1 MRSDKGEQMFSDIL
15 QRIVVETSGG
25 IGAVL
30 MGYDGI
36 AIEQYF
42 RPDEDVDLQ
51 MVVVEYSNVLK
62 EIRKTADIL
71 SLGDMEEISI
81 RTDRFIIVIR
91 LLSDEYFVAFILNR
105 DGNFGKGRY
114 LLTRER
120 FNLIEALS

>member
-1 MRSDKGEQMFSDIL
+1 MFSEIL
-15 QRIVVETSGG
+15 QRIVEETGGG

-36 AIEQYF
+36 AIDQFFSPGE
-42 RPDEDVDLQ
+42 ELDLQ

-62 EIRKTADIL
+62 EIRKTAEIL

-91 LLSDEYFVAFILNR
+91 MLNDEYFVALVIAR

-114 LLTRER
+114 LMTREG
-120 FNLIEALS
+120 FNLIEALN

>member
-1 MRSDKGEQMFSDIL
+1 MFSEIL
-15 QRIVVETSGG
+15 QRIVEETGGG

-36 AIEQYF
+36 AIDQF
-42 RPDEDVDLQ
+42 FSPDEELDLQ

-62 EIRKTADIL
+62 EIRKTAEIL
-71 SLGDMEEISI
+71 SLGEMEEISI

-91 LLSDEYFVAFILNR
+91 MLNDDYFVALVIAR

-114 LLTRER
+114 LMNREG
-120 FNLIEALS
+120 FNLIEALN

>member
-1 MRSDKGEQMFSDIL
+1 MFSKIL
-15 QRIVVETSGG
+15 QRIVEETGGG

-36 AIEQYF
+36 AIDQF
-42 RPDEDVDLQ
+42 FSPDEPIDLH

-62 EIRKTADIL
+62 ELHKTAEIL
-71 SLGDMEEISI
+71 SLGEMEELSI

-91 LLSDEYFVAFILNR
+91 MLNKDYFVALIINR

-114 LLTRER
+114 LMTREGC
-120 FNLIEALS
+120 NLIEALD

>member
-1 MRSDKGEQMFSDIL
+1 MFSKIL
-15 QRIVVETSGG
+15 QRIVEETGGG

-36 AIEQYF
+36 AIDQF
-42 RPDEDVDLQ
+42 FSPDEELDLQ

-62 EIRKTADIL
+62 EIRKTAEIL
-71 SLGDMEEISI
+71 SLGEMEEISI

-91 LLSDEYFVAFILNR
+91 MLNEEYFVALIIGH

-114 LLTRER
+114 LMTRES
-120 FNLIEALS
+120 FNLREALS

>member
-1 MRSDKGEQMFSDIL
+1 MFSEIL
-15 QRIVVETSGG
+15 QRIVEETSGG

-36 AIEQYF
+36 AIDQF
-42 RPDEDVDLQ
+42 FSPDEEIDLQ

-62 EIRKTADIL
+62 EIRKTAEIL
-71 SLGDMEEISI
+71 SLGEMEEISI

-91 LLSDEYFVAFILNR
+91 MLNEEYFVALIINR

-114 LLTRER
+114 LMTREG
-120 FNLIEALS
+120 FNLVEALG

>member
-1 MRSDKGEQMFSDIL
+1 MFNEIL
-15 QRIVVETSGG
+15 QRIVEGTGGG

-36 AIEQYF
+36 AIDQYF
-42 RPDEDVDLQ
+42 APDEKLDLQ

-91 LLSDEYFVAFILNR
+91 VLNDEYFTALVIHR

-114 LLTRER
+114 LMTREG
-120 FNLIEALS
+120 FNLIEALN

>member
-1 MRSDKGEQMFSDIL
+1 MFSEIL
-15 QRIVVETSGG
+15 QRIVEETCGG

-36 AIEQYF
+36 AIDQYF
-42 RPDEDVDLQ
+42 APDEELDLQ

-91 LLSDEYFVAFILNR
+91 ILNDEYFVAMFINR

-114 LLTRER
+114 LMTREG
-120 FNLIEALS
+120 FNLIEALN

>member
-1 MRSDKGEQMFSDIL
+1 MFNEIL
-15 QRIVVETSGG
+15 QRIVEETGGG

-36 AIEQYF
+36 AIDQYF
-42 RPDEDVDLQ
+42 AADEKLDLQ

-91 LLSDEYFVAFILNR
+91 VLNDDYFVALVINR

-114 LLTRER
+114 LMTREG
-120 FNLIEALS
+120 FNLIEALN

>member
-1 MRSDKGEQMFSDIL
+1 MFSEIL
-15 QRIVVETSGG
+15 QRIVEETGGG

-42 RPDEDVDLQ
+42 APDEDLDLQ

-91 LLSDEYFVAFILNR
+91 VLNDEYFVALVINR

-114 LLTRER
+114 LMTRESY
-120 FNLIEALS
+120 NLTEALN

>member
-1 MRSDKGEQMFSDIL
+1 MFSEIL
-15 QRIVVETSGG
+15 QRIVEGTGGG

-36 AIEQYF
+36 AIDQYF
-42 RPDEDVDLQ
+42 APDEELDLQ

-81 RTDRFIIVIR
+81 RTDRLIIVIR
-91 LLSDEYFVAFILNR
+91 VLNDEYFVALVINR

-114 LLTRER
+114 LMTREG
-120 FNLIEALS
+120 FNLIEALN

>member
-1 MRSDKGEQMFSDIL
+1 MFSKIL
-15 QRIVVETSGG
+15 QRIVGETGGG

-36 AIEQYF
+36 AIDQF
-42 RPDEDVDLQ
+42 FSPDEELDLH

-62 EIRKTADIL
+62 EIRKTAEIL
-71 SLGDMEEISI
+71 SLGEMEEISI

-91 LLSDEYFVAFILNR
+91 MLNDEYFVALVIER

-114 LLTRER
+114 LMTREC
-120 FNLIEALS
+120 FNLLEALS

>member
-1 MRSDKGEQMFSDIL
+1 MFSDIL
-15 QRIVVETSGG
+15 KCVVEGTGGG

-36 AIEQYF
+36 AIDQYF
-42 RPDEDVDLQ
+42 SSEGDIDLP

-62 EIRKTADIL
+62 EIRRTAEIL

-81 RTDRFIIVIR
+81 RTDSFIIVIR
-91 LLSDEYFVAFILNR
+91 MLNVDYFVALVINH

-114 LLTRER
+114 LMARES

>member
-1 MRSDKGEQMFSDIL
+1 MFSEIL
-15 QRIVVETSGG
+15 QRIVEETGGG

-36 AIEQYF
+36 AVDQYF
-42 RPDEDVDLQ
+42 APDEELDLH

-91 LLSDEYFVAFILNR
+91 ILNDEYFVAMVINR

-114 LLTRER
+114 LMTREG
-120 FNLIEALS
+120 FNLIEALN

>member
-1 MRSDKGEQMFSDIL
+1 MGGQMFNEIL
-15 QRIVVETSGG
+15 QRIVEETGG
-25 IGAVL
+25 GVGAVL

-36 AIEQYF
+36 SIDQYF
-42 RPDEDVDLQ
+42 APDEELDLQ

-62 EIRKTADIL
+62 EIRKTAEIL

-91 LLSDEYFVAFILNR
+91 MLNEEYFVALVINR

-114 LLTRER
+114 LMTREG
-120 FNLIEALS
+120 FNLIEALN

>member
-1 MRSDKGEQMFSDIL
+1 MFSEIL
-15 QRIVVETSGG
+15 QRIVEETGGG

-36 AIEQYF
+36 AIDQF
-42 RPDEDVDLQ
+42 FSPDEELDLH

-62 EIRKTADIL
+62 EIRKTAEIL
-71 SLGDMEEISI
+71 SLGEMEEISI

-91 LLSDEYFVAFILNR
+91 MLNDEYFVALVIAR

-114 LLTRER
+114 LMTREG
-120 FNLIEALS
+120 FNLIEALN

>member
-1 MRSDKGEQMFSDIL
+1 MGGQMFNEIL
-15 QRIVVETSGG
+15 QRIVEETGGG

-36 AIEQYF
+36 AIDQYF
-42 RPDEDVDLQ
+42 APDEELDLQ

-91 LLSDEYFVAFILNR
+91 ILNDEYFVAMVINR

-114 LLTRER
+114 LMTREG
-120 FNLIEALS
+120 FNLTEALN

>member
-1 MRSDKGEQMFSDIL
+1 MFSKIL
-15 QRIVVETSGG
+15 QRIVEETSGG

-36 AIEQYF
+36 AIDQYF
-42 RPDEDVDLQ
+42 APDEELDLQ

-91 LLSDEYFVAFILNR
+91 ILNDEYFVAMVINR

-114 LLTRER
+114 LMTREG
-120 FNLIEALS
+120 FNLIEALN

>member
-1 MRSDKGEQMFSDIL
+1 MFNEIL
-15 QRIVVETSGG
+15 QRIVEGTGGG

-36 AIEQYF
+36 AIDQYF
-42 RPDEDVDLQ
+42 APEEELDLQ

-91 LLSDEYFVAFILNR
+91 VLNDEYFVALVIHR

-114 LLTRER
+114 LMTREG
-120 FNLIEALS
+120 FNLIEALN

>member
-1 MRSDKGEQMFSDIL
+1 MFNEIL
-15 QRIVVETSGG
+15 QRIVEETGGG

-36 AIEQYF
+36 AIDQYF
-42 RPDEDVDLQ
+42 APDEELDLQ

-91 LLSDEYFVAFILNR
+91 ILNDDYFVAMVINR

-114 LLTRER
+114 LMSREG
-120 FNLIEALS
+120 FNLIEALN